1 MGKPV
6 RPGTVWRPGRKAP
19 WQPLLAVGKVGPRTS
34 RQRYEFRHPRTSP
47 LQFTSLYRQPTSPLQ
62 CTSPHQRTSRQ
73 WYELHPRPG
82 AAGQSAPVRPGFT
95 AAVTPLAAS
104 PV

>member
-6 RPGTVWRPGRKAP
+6 RPGAVRRPGRKAP

-34 RQRYEFRHPRTSP
+34 RQRHEFRHQRTSP
-47 LQFTSLYRQPTSPLQ
+47 LQCTSLFRQR
-62 CTSPHQRTSRQ
+62 TSPHQRTSRQ

-82 AAGQSAPVRPGFT
+82 AAGRPAPGRPGLA
-95 AAVTPLAAS
+95 AAVTPLTAS